1 MTIDNKA
8 MLERI
13 ITEVFSEDFVTTHVS
28 SDEAHG
34 SHSVQVSSRTRE
46 DRTAIIRAG
55 HAWMD
60 AFIPE
65 LNVQTSI
72 LVDDG
77 AEDDDP
83 EDVIEAFKEG
93 ELRRICRV
101 MHAYLEGGGRISER
115 RSLLGRG
122 AIRKLVI
129 ESDGFEWRLGRNHWS
144 GPKPV

>member
-1 MTIDNKA
+1 MTTDNKA
-8 MLERI
+8 MLDSI
-13 ITEVFSEDFVTTHVS
+13 ITEVFNEDFVTRRVS

-34 SHSVQVSSRTRE
+34 SHSVQVSSRDHEGRSV
-46 DRTAIIRAG
+46 IIRAG
-55 HAWMD
+55 YVWMD

-77 AEDDDP
+77 AEDDDD
-83 EDVIEAFKEG
+83 EDAIEAYKEG
-93 ELRRICRV
+93 ELKRICRV

-122 AIRKLVI
+122 VVRKLVI
-129 ESDGFEWRLGRNHWS
+129 ESDGVEWRLGKNHWRR
-144 GPKPV
+144 KPV